1 MIIFNSAKTSTGVVR
16 TENQDFFGVRRED
29 NFFFVCDG
37 MGGGACGDFA
47 SKYAS
52 DVMLSLFD
60 KITKKDSISI
70 LGEEYESFDE
80 AVLRPISL
88 IKIANR
94 ALYNMTKKYPKL
106 SGMGTTCSAVWI
118 DESKNLIHIYN
129 VGDSRIYRI
138 RNGKIQQLS
147 QDHTKIRELIDSG
160 KMTVEDS
167 KVAEFQSMI
176 TRALGTM
183 ETVKVDYKS
192 EFIRQGDIYVLCTDG
207 LNGELSDFTIND
219 IVNLHKP
226 DVEEISSELILAA
239 NNSGGRDNT
248 TVISICAK
256 EITEIKENEK
266 IVQQKDIVIFGEEE
280 SRSSVREDSLIH
292 KYSKN
297 FTVPVP
303 ELATKKNILK
313 SPLVIA
319 VLLVFVCI
327 FGAFAYSFF
336 SRKDTKDIVELTG
349 NISGIMLDVRA
360 VHEDKLKEIAGTKE
374 KVFKMQML
382 QDVLKNV
389 DAFTEPLANVS
400 VTVSADEQS
409 KFIGL
414 SEYKPLE
421 IKLPVGKYELALKL
435 EGYKILDD
443 NFKLVDTM
451 DMTFETGRTLS
462 DKVVIMVPKKYFENM

>member
-1 MIIFNSAKTSTGVVR
+1 MIILNSAKTSTGVIR
-16 TENQDFFGVRRED
+16 TENQDFFGVRQED

-47 SKYAS
+47 SKYAT
-52 DVMLSLFD
+52 DVILTLFD

-70 LGEEYESFDE
+70 LGDEYAKYDE
-80 AVLRPISL
+80 AVLRPITL
-88 IKIANR
+88 IKTANR

-106 SGMGTTCSAVWI
+106 SGMGTTCTAIWI
-118 DESKNLIHIYN
+118 EEAKNLVHIYN

-192 EFIRQGDIYVLCTDG
+192 EFIRPGDIYILCTDG

-226 DVEEISSELILAA
+226 NVEDISSELILAA

-248 TVISICAK
+248 TVISVCTK
-256 EITEIKENEK
+256 EITELGEEYKS
-266 IVQQKDIVIFGEEE
+266 VQQKDIIIFDEEQTH
-280 SRSSVREDSLIH
+280 SSVREDSLIH

-297 FTVPVP
+297 FTVPIP
-303 ELATKKNILK
+303 KIATKKNILK
-313 SPLVIA
+313 SPLFIAIVLVIA
-319 VLLVFVCI
+319 CI
-327 FGAFAYSFF
+327 LGAFTYSFI
-336 SRKDTKDIVELTG
+336 SKRNTKDIVELTG
-349 NISGIMLDVRA
+349 NISGILLDVRA
-360 VHEDKLKEIAGTKE
+360 INEDKLREIAGTKE

-382 QDVLKNV
+382 QDVIKNV
-389 DAFTEPLANVS
+389 DTFTEPLANVGVKIS
-400 VTVSADEQS
+400 VDEQS

-421 IKLPVGKYELALKL
+421 IRLPVGKYDVSLRLA
-435 EGYKILDD
+435 GYKILND
-443 NFKLVDTM
+443 NFKLIDAVS
-451 DMTFETGRTLS
+451 MTFETGKTLS
-462 DKVVIMVPKKYFENM
+462 DRVIIMVPEKYFENM